1 MTGVEVIPGG
11 GGGGGKL
18 SRCVEL
24 PLDPPF
30 LVGVPADGVG
40 DKVPPGGGAGGGWLG
55 LL

>member
-30 LVGVPADGVG
+30 LVGVPAEGVG
-40 DKVPPGGGAGGGWLG
+40 DKVKVGDAPDQGARG
-55 LL
+55 